1 MKRLS
6 EFFTRA
12 TRGWVAILATVIF
25 LLFMAFVLP
34 GQAVNAEQASGGAGS
49 PDTSFWY
56 SVDDL
61 YQFAESYGEAG
72 RAAYVR
78 ARWTFDLIYP
88 LVYAFFLISTVSWTF
103 AFAIPAASRWRRVNL
118 IPFFSM
124 IFDYLENIA
133 SSLVMA
139 RYPQPMEVAA
149 NLAPVFTLLKWF
161 FVSASFLILV
171 LGLVLATRARL
182 TYRQTSI

>member
-6 EFFTRA
+6 EFFTRMS
-12 TRGWVAILATVIF
+12 RGWVVILATIIF

-34 GQAVNAEQASGGAGS
+34 GQAVKAEQASGGAGS

-56 SVDDL
+56 SVEDL

-72 RAAYVR
+72 RAAYIR
-78 ARWTFDLIYP
+78 ARWSFDLIYP
-88 LVYAFFLISTVSWTF
+88 IVYALFLITATSWLF
-103 AFAIPAASRWRRVNL
+103 AQIRSASSRLQNVNL
-118 IPFFSM
+118 VPFFGM

-133 SSLVMA
+133 TSVVML
-139 RYPQPMEVAA
+139 RYPQLSLLAA
-149 NLAPVFTLLKWF
+149 NAAPVLTLMKWI
-161 FVSASFLILV
+161 FVFLSFIILV
-171 LGLVLATRARL
+171 IGLVRAISSRL